1 MKAMEDMEPMD
12 HWMTMFHGYTFLT
25 VNRQD
30 GPSGERDFESQN
42 HFMFEAMRAWAGGKL
57 LLLGTLSLE
66 PATIPAAGSPE
77 LFQRGETYRGLLLI
91 DRQHAHDF
99 FVQLGAAWE
108 KKLSQ
113 DFRLRLYAAPV
124 GEPALGPTPYVHRLS
139 ASENPAA
146 PLSHHNQDS
155 THVSYDVVTL
165 GASTSIATLEGS
177 VFHGAEPD
185 ENRWN
190 IEAGPLDSYSGRLTL
205 RPLPYWTL
213 QLSGGH
219 LEHPESTEEGNQT
232 RATASLS
239 YQKATPRG
247 FLAVSLISG
256 RNTTAE
262 GVEWGTLL
270 EWTWKFAGMNFLY
283 GRLESADRDLYELT
297 FKRQRPE
304 GVSRQRTRVQA
315 GTLGF
320 VREAQWLPGIA
331 SGLGAD
337 VTLYG
342 FSRRLDGAYGKHPVS
357 FHVFVRFRFGS
368 HWVGMDH
375 DHSSHGAMSATTRG
389 LSP

>member
-1 MKAMEDMEPMD
+1 
-12 HWMTMFHGYTFLT
+12 
-25 VNRQD
+25 
-30 GPSGERDFESQN
+30 
-42 HFMFEAMRAWAGGKL
+42 
-57 LLLGTLSLE
+57 
-66 PATIPAAGSPE
+66 
-77 LFQRGETYRGLLLI
+77 
-91 DRQHAHDF
+91 
-99 FVQLGAAWE
+99 
-108 KKLSQ
+108 
-113 DFRLRLYAAPV
+113 
-124 GEPALGPTPYVHRLS
+124 VHRLS

-232 RATASLS
+232 RATASLA

-247 FLAVSLISG
+247 FLAASLISG
-256 RNTTAE
+256 RNTTVE

-270 EWTWKFAGMNFLY
+270 EWTWKFADVNFLY

-304 GVSRQRTRVQA
+304 GVSRQRTRVRA
-315 GTLGF
+315 GTLSF
-320 VREAQWLPGIA
+320 VREAQLIPGVA

-342 FSRRLDGAYGKHPVS
+342 FSRRLDVVYGKRPVS
-357 FHVFVRFRFGS
+357 FHVFARFRFGS
-368 HWVGMDH
+368 HGMGMGH
-375 DHSSHGAMSATTRG
+375 DHSSHGAMST
-389 LSP
+389 P